1 MGDWIVPDWPVPDS
15 VRAATTTRNGGHSVS
30 PFHSLNLADHVEDDP
45 ATVARNRTLL
55 TQRLGLSSEPNWLQQ
70 VHGCHVA
77 DVDSATCSSSA
88 DASTTALPGRVCV
101 VMTADCLPLLLCN
114 RAGTRV
120 AAVHAGWRGL
130 VDGVIEAAL
139 ERFSEPGDE
148 LLAWMG
154 PAIGPKRFEVGDEV
168 RERFVAV
175 NPADAAAFT
184 AHGAGKWLADIYALA
199 RTRLQ
204 AKNCGYIGGG
214 DYCTVSD
221 SERFFSYRRDGVT
234 GRMASLIW
242 IEQ

>member
-1 MGDWIVPDWPVPDS
+1 MGDWIAPDWPAPGS
-15 VRAATTTRNGGHSVS
+15 VRAVITTRKGGHSAS
-30 PFHSLNLADHVEDDP
+30 PFHSLNLAEHVDDDP
-45 ATVARNRTLL
+45 TTVARNRAVLIE
-55 TQRLGLSSEPNWLQQ
+55 RLGLSSEPRWLQQ
-70 VHGCHVA
+70 VHGCDVA
-77 DVDSATCSSSA
+77 EVGDESCGSSA
-88 DASTTALPGRVCV
+88 DAATTAVPGRVCV

-139 ERFSEPGDE
+139 ARFSEPGDE

-154 PAIGPKRFEVGDEV
+154 PAIGPERFEVGDEV
-168 RERFVAV
+168 RARFIAV
-175 NPADAAAFT
+175 NPADEAAFV
-184 AHGAGKWLADIYALA
+184 AHGTGKWLADIYALA
-199 RTRLQ
+199 RTRLDG
-204 AKNCGYIGGG
+204 ANCGYIGGG

-242 IEQ
+242 IE